1 MEIKKCTALH
11 KWENKEME
19 GVLIENMDDV
29 EQYSN
34 IIQFYGEKAIKKI
47 LKNGINN
54 IPPDHLIT
62 GMQGHE
68 KGLSMF
74 AHYKATF
81 NQSNTLREMDGAVN
95 QYLDSLIKIV
105 NNFDKAFI
113 NVNGGIMPVKDD
125 LMEIR
130 NVENIKWKSDKRS
143 SYVIRKNTKVINLEN
158 DPCLERKAVDYMKEV
173 LETNSKYSFENEYS
187 FIKELILFDKE
198 DLKNVFEEFIE
209 KGGET
214 VFVYTTGRNVQQMYD
229 YSNAAIEAGLNHF
242 IFDFNSGTNEEID
255 NFVEWLKE
263 QGAKVDLVN
272 VEEELENK
280 K

>member
-19 GVLIENMDDV
+19 GVLIEDMDDV

-62 GMQGHE
+62 GMEGHE

-74 AHYKATF
+74 AHYRAKF
-81 NQSNTLREMDGAVN
+81 NKSNTLREMDGAVN

-105 NNFDKAFI
+105 QGFDKAFI
-113 NVNGGIMPVKDD
+113 NVNGGIMPVKDN

-130 NVENIKWKSDKRS
+130 NVENIKWKSDKRN
-143 SYVIRKNTKVINLEN
+143 SYVIRKDTKVINLEN
-158 DPCLERKAVDYMKEV
+158 DPCLERNSKDYMEEIIKD
-173 LETNSKYSFENEYS
+173 NEYS
-187 FIKELILFDKE
+187 LITELILFDKE
-198 DLKNVFEEFIE
+198 DLKSVFKEFIE